1 MFKMLGILCIVSG
14 SSGLGFLYAREL
26 ELRLIELKQLQQMLL
41 QLRGEIRY
49 MHQPLPDAFWHLSRK
64 APVLFVDFLTKM
76 AQELQKRDG
85 QSAEEIWK
93 RNLKKC
99 LIGLHLDKQE
109 QKDLEKLGSML
120 GYLDV
125 DMQLNALDY
134 YLEQL
139 KESSLRATEVSKT
152 QKKLYQSMG
161 ILGGAALALLVR

>member
-1 MFKMLGILCIVSG
+1 MKKGVDKGKREWYYSQAVREDNAASG
-14 SSGLGFLYAREL
+14 R
-26 ELRLIELKQLQQMLL
+26 QQS
-41 QLRGEIRY
+41 E
-49 MHQPLPDAFWHLSRK
+49 
-64 APVLFVDFLTKM
+64 
-76 AQELQKRDG
+76 
-85 QSAEEIWK
+85 
-93 RNLKKC
+93 
-99 LIGLHLDKQE
+99 E

-161 ILGGAALALLVR
+161 ILGGAALAVLVF

>member
-1 MFKMLGILCIVSG
+1 MFKLLGILCIVSG

-26 ELRLIELKQLQQMLL
+26 ELRLMELRQLQQMLL

-49 MHQPLPDAFWHLSRK
+49 MHQPLPDAFWHLSEK
-64 APVLFVDFLTKM
+64 APALFVDFLTKM
-76 AQELQKRDG
+76 AQELQKRNG

-93 RNLKKC
+93 KNLKEC
-99 LIGLHLDKQE
+99 LQGLHIDGQE

-139 KESSLRATEVSKT
+139 KESSLRVAEVSKT
-152 QKKLYQSMG
+152 QKRLYQSMG
-161 ILGGAALALLVR
+161 ILGGAALAVLVF

>member
-41 QLRGEIRY
+41 QLRGEI
-49 MHQPLPDAFWHLSRK
+49 
-64 APVLFVDFLTKM
+64 LTKM

-161 ILGGAALALLVR
+161 ILGGAALAVLVF

>member
-1 MFKMLGILCIVSG
+1 MNIRSEGNG
-14 SSGLGFLYAREL
+14 SAFGF
-26 ELRLIELKQLQQMLL
+26 
-41 QLRGEIRY
+41 GEIRKKSMKRGGLKILY
-49 MHQPLPDAFWHLSRK
+49 IAHERKLGGATLSLLAAIDEMRTRGHEIYVMIPVSKCPL
-64 APVLFVDFLTKM
+64 

-99 LIGLHLDKQE
+99 LIGFHLDKQE

-161 ILGGAALALLVR
+161 ILGGAALAVLVF